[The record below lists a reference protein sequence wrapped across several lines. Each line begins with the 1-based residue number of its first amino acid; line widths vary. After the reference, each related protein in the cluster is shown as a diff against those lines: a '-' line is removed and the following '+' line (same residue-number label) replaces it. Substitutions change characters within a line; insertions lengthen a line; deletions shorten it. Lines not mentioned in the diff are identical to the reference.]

1 MASMYDKPVRILM
14 QEMIPAMGIS
24 PGDTFT
30 REQAVQWFA
39 ENYPKIKQ
47 GTVAAH
53 LIRLS
58 TNVRTRLQYSPKADG
73 SDDHFYKIDS
83 STFRLYEPGRDPTPI
98 SESTPVEDEPREME
112 TEGTGE
118 FAYEHDLRDF
128 LARNLQLI
136 ESGLTLYTDEG
147 ITGVE
152 YPVGGRFIDLL
163 AIDLSGNYVVIEL
176 KVSKGYDRVVGQ
188 LLRYMNWV
196 KLNQAESSQGVR
208 GIIIAK
214 NISEDLRLAC
224 SRLPDVALFE
234 YELAVTVKPVAGLK
248 P

>member
-1 MASMYDKPVRILM
+1 MYEKPVRILM
-14 QEMIPAMGIS
+14 QEMIPAMGIKQ
-24 PGDTFT
+24 GDVFS
-30 REQAVQWFA
+30 RNQAVRWFA
-39 ENYPKIKQ
+39 ENYPKLKQ

-58 TNVRTRLQYSPKADG
+58 TNVKTRLQYSAKADG
-73 SDDHFYKIDS
+73 SDDHFFKIDS
-83 STFRLYEPGRDPTPI
+83 SNFRLYQSGVDPTPI
-98 SESTPVEDEPREME
+98 SEKFPDDEEPRGEE
-112 TEGTGE
+112 VEGTGE

-136 ESGLTLYTDEG
+136 ESGLSLYRDED

-163 AIDLSGNYVVIEL
+163 ATDADGNYVVIEL

-188 LLRYMNWV
+188 LLRYVNWI
-196 KLNQAESSQGVR
+196 KLNLAENDEKVR

-214 NISEDLRLAC
+214 NISNDLILAC
-224 SRLPDVALFE
+224 SELFHISLME
-234 YELAVTVKPVAGLK
+234 YELAVKLK
-248 P
+248 SISGVTP